1 MSDKTSLALSI
12 RRELEDDCALLAWA
26 RTREVF
32 DTRIFVWGTSFAG
45 GRRPDLR
52 WPRRCGPRAVSCTA
66 AAAGIT
72 TSTPAGSIIRTCGK
86 SRWSFYAG
94 TPARRNAVTHSSL
107 LPSLSKRHGKYCST
121 GLIDTKGSD
130 IWLLRLQ
137 ALQARADGDDP
148 AYAHLRGR
156 YRDMARTLG
165 YERHIAWAEAMP

>member
-1 MSDKTSLALSI
+1 LYRSRGGHYD
-12 RRELEDDCALLAWA
+12 
-26 RTREVF
+26 VY
-32 DTRIFVWGTSFAG
+32 AG
-45 GRRPDLR
+45 GLDHQNM
-52 WPRRCGPRAVSCTA
+52 WQVEME
-66 AAAGIT
+66 
-72 TSTPAGSIIRTCGK
+72 
-86 SRWSFYAG
+86 FYAG

-130 IWLLRLQ
+130 IYLLRLQ
-137 ALQARADGDDP
+137 ALLARADGDDP